1 MGWGPVGGRQSRA
14 ARAGV
19 RCRKHVRAS
28 ARRCA
33 PPCWPLLQAARPCPR
48 ACATEGNDLF
58 MEALKIKKSGVFDE
72 RCRIIQ
78 LDPAEWV
85 VKLSSR
91 SDVLGDELKWEHM
104 YLAYNKDTGD
114 KE

>member
-1 MGWGPVGGRQSRA
+1 MTSLW
-14 ARAGV
+14 
-19 RCRKHVRAS
+19 K
-28 ARRCA
+28 
-33 PPCWPLLQAARPCPR
+33 L
-48 ACATEGNDLF
+48 
-58 MEALKIKKSGVFDE
+58 MENEKIGVFE

-104 YLAYNKDTGD
+104 YLAYNKDRDTGD

>member
-1 MGWGPVGGRQSRA
+1 
-14 ARAGV
+14 
-19 RCRKHVRAS
+19 
-28 ARRCA
+28 
-33 PPCWPLLQAARPCPR
+33 
-48 ACATEGNDLF
+48 
-58 MEALKIKKSGVFDE
+58 MENEKIGVFE

-104 YLAYNKDTGD
+104 YLAYNKDRDTGD